1 MHKRFTG
8 ASSKS
13 KHCSETRA
21 ETVAPTPPL
30 EVDSSSKMS
39 LWVRSRDSDR
49 VPMSMGFKDVSSI
62 RSTLEFEILINKKN
76 KKKNERDKANEMNK
90 DKEVGSVK

>member
-1 MHKRFTG
+1 
-8 ASSKS
+8 
-13 KHCSETRA
+13 
-21 ETVAPTPPL
+21 
-30 EVDSSSKMS
+30 
-39 LWVRSRDSDR
+39 
-49 VPMSMGFKDVSSI
+49 MGFKDVSSI

>member
-1 MHKRFTG
+1 
-8 ASSKS
+8 
-13 KHCSETRA
+13 
-21 ETVAPTPPL
+21 
-30 EVDSSSKMS
+30 
-39 LWVRSRDSDR
+39 
-49 VPMSMGFKDVSSI
+49 MSMGFKDVSSI